1 MLNTLNE
8 NKEAETITKH
18 IVRRV
23 EDTPENMERLIIDSN
38 SEYDVRAY
46 SYSYIVYAK
55 VLGVRVDVAKISMS
69 GEVYFYKT
77 N

>member
-38 SEYDVRAY
+38 SEYDVKGIFLFLHCLCESSRRTCRCCEDKY
-46 SYSYIVYAK
+46 VW
-55 VLGVRVDVAKISMS
+55 
-69 GEVYFYKT
+69 
-77 N
+77 